1 MKKLGIAILAL
12 ALIYL
17 LGPTPST
24 PEYAPALPDV
34 PNTPGALETYVEAME
49 QGHKVKPDNEA
60 RILWNDAETKAKT
73 EYAIVYL
80 HGFSASEH
88 EGFPTH
94 VDFAKK
100 FGCNMFLARLSD
112 HGIDTTDAMYALT
125 ADRLWNSAKEA
136 YAIGKSLGKK
146 VILMSTSTGG
156 TLALK
161 LAATYPE
168 IAGCINFS
176 PNIEVNDPLA
186 FLLNNPWGLQ
196 ISKMYFGGNFRELE
210 ASQEARK
217 YWYAKYRLES
227 VVALQELI
235 ETSCTEETFRDVRC
249 PVFTGAYYKDEIH
262 QDPVVRVD
270 AMRWMHSCLSTP
282 EEKKRFVEFPDAGDH
297 VIAYGPKSG
306 AQPEVFAAA
315 SIFAEQVLGMKPLQ

>member
-1 MKKLGIAILAL
+1 MKKVAIAILAVV
-12 ALIYL
+12 LIYL
-17 LGPTPST
+17 LGPNPST
-24 PEYAPALPDV
+24 PKYLTELPDV
-34 PNTPGALETYVEAME
+34 PTTAGALETYVVAME
-49 QGHKVKPDNEA
+49 QGHQIKPGNEA
-60 RILWNDAETKAKT
+60 RIVWNDPEAKSKT
-73 EYAIVYL
+73 EYAVVYL

-94 VDFAKK
+94 IDFAKK

-112 HGIDTTDAMYALT
+112 HGLDTTDAMYALT

-136 YAIGKSLGKK
+136 YAIGKSLGDK

-186 FLLNNPWGLQ
+186 FLVNNPWGLQ
-196 ISKMYFGGNFRELE
+196 ISKLYFGGNFRELE
-210 ASQEARK
+210 ASEEAKK

-227 VVALQELI
+227 VVALQELV
-235 ETSCTEETFRDVRC
+235 ETACTEETFRQINC
-249 PVFTGAYYKDEIH
+249 PVFTGTYYKDELH
-262 QDPVVRVD
+262 QDPVVRVE
-270 AMRWMHSCLSTP
+270 AMRWMHESLSTP
-282 EEKKRFVEFPDAGDH
+282 EEKKRFVEFPNAGDH

-306 AQPEVFAAA
+306 SQPEVFETA
-315 SIFAEQVLGMKPLQ
+315 SIFAEEVLGMTPVQ